1 MKKTCRICDSAD
13 LTLLFSLGNQFPANN
28 LLTSPK
34 EKEIAY
40 PLKLV
45 QCQHC
50 GLMQLNY
57 VVDKKK
63 LFDHYLYIPSVS
75 KTYLTHMDEM
85 SSGLI
90 KDLSL
95 KKNDVV
101 VDIGG
106 SDGSLLSF
114 FEKKG
119 MNVVN
124 IEPAKNIKSSV
135 YKVEKYFTA
144 KTAKEVVQ
152 KFGKAKLVTA
162 TNVFAHIDDL
172 HVFLKGL
179 DVLLDTDGVF
189 VAQFPD
195 GRKMIEHNEFDTIY
209 HEHLSY
215 FTTEPLYHLF
225 STSPFELFRIETSD
239 IHGGSMRIY
248 VRRKHMDLKR
258 FTRDVKT
265 MKKELTTYLK
275 KEKKAEKKIV
285 AFGAAAKGMTLLQY
299 CGLTNKIIDYV
310 ADGTPYKQGKFAP
323 GTLIPILP
331 ESELTKNPPD
341 IILIL
346 AWNFSDEI
354 MKKVTAMYDKK
365 HQVTFVIPIPQV
377 KIIQS

>member
-1 MKKTCRICDSAD
+1 MKKTCRICDSTD
-13 LTLLFSLGNQFPANN
+13 LTLLFSLGDQFPANN
-28 LLTSPK
+28 LLNSPK
-34 EKEIAY
+34 EKETSY
-40 PLKLV
+40 PLELV
-45 QCQHC
+45 QCKHC

-75 KTYLTHMDEM
+75 KTYLKHMDEM
-85 SSGLI
+85 STDLI
-90 KDLSL
+90 NDLSL
-95 KKNDVV
+95 KKNAVV

-119 MNVVN
+119 MKVVN

-135 YKVEKYFTA
+135 TKVEKYFTP
-144 KTAKEVVQ
+144 KTAREVVK
-152 KFGKAKLVTA
+152 KFGKAKLATA

-172 HVFLKGL
+172 QIFLKGL

-225 STSPFELFRIETSD
+225 SPSPFELFRIDSSD

-248 VRRKHMDLKR
+248 VRRKQM
-258 FTRDVKT
+258 DVKKFT
-265 MKKELTTYLK
+265 SDVKNMKKELTTYLK
-275 KEKKAEKKIV
+275 KEKKAGKKIV

-299 CGLTNKIIDYV
+299 CGLDKNIIDYV
-310 ADGTPYKQGKFAP
+310 ADGTPYKQGKIAP
-323 GTLIPILP
+323 GTLIPIVP
-331 ESELTKNPPD
+331 ETELVTSPPD

-346 AWNFSDEI
+346 AWNFSEEI